1 MGTEKTV
8 LVTGGGR
15 GIGAAIVEHL
25 LVRGWRV
32 AFCGRKPPDYL
43 AARCKALTDR
53 FGAKRVRYLQ
63 ADIASRDDRD
73 RLLGTVLDA
82 FGALDALVN
91 NAGVAPDVRADLLEL
106 DEAGY
111 DRVMAINLKGPF
123 FLSQAVGRHFAAR
136 GGPGMIVNIGSI
148 SATVASINRG
158 EYCLSKAGIA
168 MMTRLFAVRLAPIGV
183 KVYEVRPG
191 VIASDMTAGVRE
203 KYDRL
208 IAGGLTLQQR
218 WGEPDDVGR
227 AVAMLLADELPYS
240 TGQVLHIDGGLEI
253 QRL

>member
-1 MGTEKTV
+1 MERQRTV

-15 GIGAAIVEHL
+15 GIGAAIVEQL
-25 LVRGWRV
+25 LGRGWEV
-32 AFCGRKPPDYL
+32 AFCGRKPAAEL
-43 AARCKALTDR
+43 APRCEALARQTGR
-53 FGAKRVRYLQ
+53 RVRYVQ
-63 ADIASRDDRD
+63 ADVAQRSDRE
-73 RLLGTVLDA
+73 RLLAEVLDT
-82 FGALDALVN
+82 FGRLDALVN
-91 NAGVAPDVRADLLEL
+91 NAGVAPDVRADLLDLAETS
-106 DEAGY
+106 Y
-111 DRVMAINLKGPF
+111 DRVMETNLKGPF
-123 FLSQAVGRHFAAR
+123 FLSQAVARHWAAHGA
-136 GGPGMIVNIGSI
+136 GGAIVNIGSI